1 VKTIAAQVPR
11 HLRAHFLSR
20 LAELLPPEFGDADV
34 WRCAHKAVQVLT
46 AKVIWRRQSARAF
59 VDATIVRICAMP
71 RLRSWTLQ
79 EPDNSRA

>member
-34 WRCAHKAVQVLT
+34 WRCAHKAVQEVLT
-46 AKVIWRRQSARAF
+46 AR
-59 VDATIVRICAMP
+59 
-71 RLRSWTLQ
+71 
-79 EPDNSRA
+79 